1 MESKPAQ
8 VKNGTRTYLIN
19 GDFIKFHTVFKDGS
33 EIVEEYGIYSEELES
48 RRVKKIGM
56 TGKEQWTTEIG
67 EEIKP
72 KSNDEFLIRENDNN
86 PLFIRKDTQKEFQ
99 WRIRNLKGD
108 ADNFMV
114 ECDKD
119 KQQIVIRTK
128 NKKYYKRFNI
138 PDLERLN
145 IKLDENLMKVNF
157 VNNTLIISYTKP
169 KEALEA
175 ESEILNEIRRIRA
188 EIKKIRMLNM
198 TLDVRINK
206 LMKFN
211 FI

>member
-1 MESKPAQ
+1 MENKTKQ

-19 GDFIKFHTVFKDGS
+19 GDFVKFHTVFKDGS

-56 TGKEQWTTEIG
+56 TGKENWTTEIG

-72 KSNDEFLIRENDNN
+72 RNNDEFLIKENDNN
-86 PLFIRKDTQKEFQ
+86 PLFIRKDTAKEFQ

-145 IKLDENLMKVNF
+145 IKLDESLMKVNF

-175 ESEILNEIRRIRA
+175 EKEILEEVRRIRA
-188 EIKKIRMLNM
+188 EIKKNPNAKY
-198 TLDVRINK
+198 DPGCQNQ
-206 LMKFN
+206 
-211 FI
+211 

>member
-1 MESKPAQ
+1 MESKPHQ

-33 EIVEEYGIYSEELES
+33 EIVEEYGLYSEELES

-72 KSNDEFLIRENDNN
+72 RSNDEFLIRENDNN

-145 IKLDENLMKVNF
+145 VKLDENLMKVNF

-169 KEALEA
+169 KEALDS
-175 ESEILNEIRRIRA
+175 ESEILGEIRRIRA
-188 EIKKIRMLNM
+188 EIKKNPNAKY
-198 TLDVRINK
+198 DPGCQNQ
-206 LMKFN
+206 
-211 FI
+211 

>member
-1 MESKPAQ
+1 METKPKQ

-19 GDFIKFHTVFKDGS
+19 GDFIKFHTVFKDGT

-56 TGKEQWTTEIG
+56 TGKEQWITEIG

-72 KSNDEFLIRENDNN
+72 RSNDEFLIRENDNN
-86 PLFIRKDTQKEFQ
+86 PLFIRKDPPKEFQ

-169 KEALEA
+169 KEVIES
-175 ESEILNEIRRIRA
+175 ESEILGEIRRIRA
-188 EIKKIRMLNM
+188 EIKKNPNAKY
-198 TLDVRINK
+198 DPGCQNQ
-206 LMKFN
+206 
-211 FI
+211 

>member
-1 MESKPAQ
+1 MESKPKQ

-19 GDFIKFHTVFKDGS
+19 GDFIKFHTVFKDGT

-56 TGKEQWTTEIG
+56 TGKESWTTEIG

-72 KSNDEFLIRENDNN
+72 RSNDEFLIKENDNN
-86 PLFIRKDTQKEFQ
+86 PLFIRKDTPKEFQ

-145 IKLDENLMKVNF
+145 IKLDESLMKVNF
-157 VNNTLIISYTKP
+157 VNSTLIISYTKP
-169 KEALEA
+169 KEALDA
-175 ESEILNEIRRIRA
+175 ENEILEEVRKVRE
-188 EIKKIRMLNM
+188 EIKKNPNAKY
-198 TLDVRINK
+198 DPGCQHQ
-206 LMKFN
+206 
-211 FI
+211 

>member
-1 MESKPAQ
+1 MESKPKQ

-19 GDFIKFHTVFKDGS
+19 GDFIKFHTVFKDGT

-56 TGKEQWTTEIG
+56 TGKESWTTEIG

-72 KSNDEFLIRENDNN
+72 RSNDEFLIKENDNN
-86 PLFIRKDTQKEFQ
+86 PLFIRKDTPKEFQ
-99 WRIRNLKGD
+99 WRVRNLKGD
-108 ADNFMV
+108 SDNFMV

-145 IKLDENLMKVNF
+145 IKLDESLMKVNF
-157 VNNTLIISYTKP
+157 VNSTLIISYTKP
-169 KEALEA
+169 KEALAA
-175 ESEILNEIRRIRA
+175 ESEILEEIRKVRA
-188 EIKKIRMLNM
+188 EIKKNP
-198 TLDVRINK
+198 DAK
-206 LMKFN
+206 YDPGCQHQ
-211 FI
+211 

>member
-1 MESKPAQ
+1 MESKPTQ

-72 KSNDEFLIRENDNN
+72 RSNDEFLIRENDNN
-86 PLFIRKDTQKEFQ
+86 PLFIRKDTLKEFQ

-128 NKKYYKRFNI
+128 NKKYYKRFGI

-169 KEALEA
+169 KEALDA

-188 EIKKIRMLNM
+188 EIKKNPNAKY
-198 TLDVRINK
+198 DPGCQNQ
-206 LMKFN
+206 
-211 FI
+211 

>member
-1 MESKPAQ
+1 MESKPKQ

-72 KSNDEFLIRENDNN
+72 RSNDEFLIRENDNN

-128 NKKYYKRFNI
+128 NKKYYKRFGI

-175 ESEILNEIRRIRA
+175 ESEILGEIRRIRA
-188 EIKKIRMLNM
+188 EIKKNP
-198 TLDVRINK
+198 DAKYDPGCQNQ
-206 LMKFN
+206 
-211 FI
+211 

>member
-1 MESKPAQ
+1 MESKPQ
-8 VKNGTRTYLIN
+8 KVKNGTRTYLIN

-33 EIVEEYGIYSEELES
+33 EIVEEYGLYSEELES

-72 KSNDEFLIRENDNN
+72 RSNDEFLIRENDNN

-157 VNNTLIISYTKP
+157 VNNTLVISYTKP
-169 KEALEA
+169 KEALDA
-175 ESEILNEIRRIRA
+175 ESEILGEIRRIRA
-188 EIKKIRMLNM
+188 EIKKNPNAKY
-198 TLDVRINK
+198 DPGCQNQ
-206 LMKFN
+206 
-211 FI
+211 

>member
-1 MESKPAQ
+1 MESKPKQ

-19 GDFIKFHTVFKDGS
+19 GDFIKFHTVFKDGT

-56 TGKEQWTTEIG
+56 TGKESWTTEIG

-72 KSNDEFLIRENDNN
+72 RSNDEFLIKENDNN
-86 PLFIRKDTQKEFQ
+86 PLFIRKDTPKEFQ
-99 WRIRNLKGD
+99 WRVRNLKGD

-145 IKLDENLMKVNF
+145 IKLDETLMKVNF
-157 VNNTLIISYTKP
+157 VNSTLIISYTKP

-175 ESEILNEIRRIRA
+175 ENEILEEVRKVRA
-188 EIKKIRMLNM
+188 EIKKNPNAKY
-198 TLDVRINK
+198 DPGCQHQ
-206 LMKFN
+206 
-211 FI
+211 

>member
-1 MESKPAQ
+1 MESKPTQ

-19 GDFIKFHTVFKDGS
+19 GDFIKFHTVFKDGT

-56 TGKEQWTTEIG
+56 TGKEQWITEIG

-72 KSNDEFLIRENDNN
+72 RSNDEFLIRENDNN

-114 ECDKD
+114 QCDKD

-145 IKLDENLMKVNF
+145 IKLDESLMKVNF
-157 VNNTLIISYTKP
+157 VNNTLIISYSKP

-175 ESEILNEIRRIRA
+175 ENEILEEVRRVRA
-188 EIKKIRMLNM
+188 EIKKNPNAKY
-198 TLDVRINK
+198 DPGCQNQ
-206 LMKFN
+206 
-211 FI
+211 

>member
-1 MESKPAQ
+1 MESKPQQ

-33 EIVEEYGIYSEELES
+33 EIVEEYGLYSEELES

-72 KSNDEFLIRENDNN
+72 RSNDEFLIRENDNN

-157 VNNTLIISYTKP
+157 VNNTLVISYTKP
-169 KEALEA
+169 KEALDV
-175 ESEILNEIRRIRA
+175 ESEILGEIRRIRA
-188 EIKKIRMLNM
+188 EIKKNPNAKY
-198 TLDVRINK
+198 DPGCQNQ
-206 LMKFN
+206 
-211 FI
+211 

>member
-1 MESKPAQ
+1 MESKAKQ

-19 GDFIKFHTVFKDGS
+19 GDYIKFHTVFKDGS
-33 EIVEEYGIYSEELES
+33 EIVEEYGIYSEEIES

-72 KSNDEFLIRENDNN
+72 RSNDEFLIKENDNN
-86 PLFIRKDTQKEFQ
+86 PLFIRKDTPKEFQ
-99 WRIRNLKGD
+99 WRVRNLKGD

-128 NKKYYKRFNI
+128 NKKYYKRFSI

-145 IKLDENLMKVNF
+145 IKLDESLMKVNF
-157 VNNTLIISYTKP
+157 VNSTLIISYTKP
-169 KEALEA
+169 NEVLEA
-175 ESEILNEIRRIRA
+175 EKEILEEIRRVRA
-188 EIKKIRMLNM
+188 EIKKNPNAKY
-198 TLDVRINK
+198 DPGCQHQ
-206 LMKFN
+206 
-211 FI
+211 

>member
-1 MESKPAQ
+1 MESKPQQ

-33 EIVEEYGIYSEELES
+33 EIVEEYGLYSEELES

-72 KSNDEFLIRENDNN
+72 RSNDEFLIRENDNN

-99 WRIRNLKGD
+99 WRIRNLKGE

-157 VNNTLIISYTKP
+157 VNNTLVISYTKP
-169 KEALEA
+169 KEALDA
-175 ESEILNEIRRIRA
+175 ESEILGEIRRIRA
-188 EIKKIRMLNM
+188 EIKKNPNAKY
-198 TLDVRINK
+198 DPGCQNQ
-206 LMKFN
+206 
-211 FI
+211 

>member
-1 MESKPAQ
+1 MESKAKQ

-72 KSNDEFLIRENDNN
+72 RSNDEFLIKENENN
-86 PLFIRKDTQKEFQ
+86 PLFIRKDSPKEFQ

-145 IKLDENLMKVNF
+145 IKLDESLMKVNF

-175 ESEILNEIRRIRA
+175 ENEILEEVRRVRA
-188 EIKKIRMLNM
+188 EIKKNPNAKY
-198 TLDVRINK
+198 DPGCQHQ
-206 LMKFN
+206 
-211 FI
+211 

>member
-1 MESKPAQ
+1 MESKPQQ

-33 EIVEEYGIYSEELES
+33 EIVEEYGLYSEELES

-72 KSNDEFLIRENDNN
+72 RSNDEFLIRENDNN

-157 VNNTLIISYTKP
+157 VNNTLVISYTKP

-188 EIKKIRMLNM
+188 EIKKNPNAKY
-198 TLDVRINK
+198 DPGCQNQ
-206 LMKFN
+206 
-211 FI
+211 

>member
-1 MESKPAQ
+1 MESKPQQ

-33 EIVEEYGIYSEELES
+33 EIVEEYGLYSEELES

-72 KSNDEFLIRENDNN
+72 RSNDEFLIRENDNN

-108 ADNFMV
+108 ANNFMV

-157 VNNTLIISYTKP
+157 VNNTLVISYTKP
-169 KEALEA
+169 KEALDA
-175 ESEILNEIRRIRA
+175 ESEILGEIRRIRA
-188 EIKKIRMLNM
+188 EIKKNPNAKY
-198 TLDVRINK
+198 DPGCQNQ
-206 LMKFN
+206 
-211 FI
+211 

>member
-1 MESKPAQ
+1 MESKAKQ

-33 EIVEEYGIYSEELES
+33 EIVEEYGLYSEELES

-72 KSNDEFLIRENDNN
+72 RSNDEFLIRENDNN
-86 PLFIRKDTQKEFQ
+86 PLFIRKDTNKEFQ

-119 KQQIVIRTK
+119 KQQIVIRTN
-128 NKKYYKRFNI
+128 NKKYYKRFNS

-145 IKLDENLMKVNF
+145 IKLDESLMKVNF
-157 VNNTLIISYTKP
+157 VNNTLIISYSKP

-175 ESEILNEIRRIRA
+175 ENEILEEVRRVRA
-188 EIKKIRMLNM
+188 EIKKNPNAKY
-198 TLDVRINK
+198 DPGCQNQ
-206 LMKFN
+206 
-211 FI
+211 

>member
-1 MESKPAQ
+1 MESKAKQ

-19 GDFIKFHTVFKDGS
+19 GDFIKYHTVFKDGS
-33 EIVEEYGIYSEELES
+33 EIVEEYGIYSEEIES

-56 TGKEQWTTEIG
+56 TGKEQWNTEIG

-72 KSNDEFLIRENDNN
+72 RNNDEFLIKENDNN
-86 PLFIRKDTQKEFQ
+86 PLFIRKDTPKEFQ
-99 WRIRNLKGD
+99 WRVRNLKGD

-145 IKLDENLMKVNF
+145 IKLDESLMKVNF
-157 VNNTLIISYTKP
+157 VNSTLIISYTKP
-169 KEALEA
+169 KEILEA
-175 ESEILNEIRRIRA
+175 ENEILEEIRKVRA
-188 EIKKIRMLNM
+188 EIKKNPNAKY
-198 TLDVRINK
+198 DPGCQHQ
-206 LMKFN
+206 
-211 FI
+211 

>member
-1 MESKPAQ
+1 MESKPKQ

-72 KSNDEFLIRENDNN
+72 RSNDEFLIRENDNN

-188 EIKKIRMLNM
+188 EIKKNPNAKY
-198 TLDVRINK
+198 DPGCQNQ
-206 LMKFN
+206 
-211 FI
+211 

>member
-1 MESKPAQ
+1 MESKPQQ

-33 EIVEEYGIYSEELES
+33 EIVAEYGLYSEELES

-72 KSNDEFLIRENDNN
+72 RSNDEFLIRENDNN

-128 NKKYYKRFNI
+128 NKKYYKRFGI

-169 KEALEA
+169 KEALDA

-188 EIKKIRMLNM
+188 EIKKNPNAKY
-198 TLDVRINK
+198 DPGCQNQ
-206 LMKFN
+206 
-211 FI
+211 

>member
-1 MESKPAQ
+1 MESKAKQ

-33 EIVEEYGIYSEELES
+33 EIVEEYGIYSEEIES

-56 TGKEQWTTEIG
+56 TGKESWTTEIG

-72 KSNDEFLIRENDNN
+72 RNNDEFLIKENDNN
-86 PLFIRKDTQKEFQ
+86 PLFIRKDTPNEFQ

-145 IKLDENLMKVNF
+145 LKLDESLMKVNF
-157 VNNTLIISYTKP
+157 INNTLIISYTKP

-175 ESEILNEIRRIRA
+175 EKEILEEIRRVRA
-188 EIKKIRMLNM
+188 EIKKNPNAKY
-198 TLDVRINK
+198 DPGCQHQ
-206 LMKFN
+206 
-211 FI
+211 

>member
-1 MESKPAQ
+1 MESKPQQ

-33 EIVEEYGIYSEELES
+33 EIVEEFGLYSEELES

-56 TGKEQWTTEIG
+56 TGKEQWTTEIC

-72 KSNDEFLIRENDNN
+72 RSNDEFLIRENDNN

-188 EIKKIRMLNM
+188 EIKKNPNAKY
-198 TLDVRINK
+198 DPGCQNQ
-206 LMKFN
+206 
-211 FI
+211 

>member
-1 MESKPAQ
+1 MESKPQQ

-33 EIVEEYGIYSEELES
+33 EIVEEYGLYSEELES

-67 EEIKP
+67 EEIKQR
-72 KSNDEFLIRENDNN
+72 SNDEFLIRENDNN

-157 VNNTLIISYTKP
+157 VNNTLVISYTKP
-169 KEALEA
+169 KEALDA
-175 ESEILNEIRRIRA
+175 ESEILGEIRRIRA
-188 EIKKIRMLNM
+188 EIKKNPNAKY
-198 TLDVRINK
+198 DPGCQNQ
-206 LMKFN
+206 
-211 FI
+211 

>member
-1 MESKPAQ
+1 MESKPQQ

-33 EIVEEYGIYSEELES
+33 EIVEEYGLYSEELES

-72 KSNDEFLIRENDNN
+72 RSNDEFLIRENDNN

-157 VNNTLIISYTKP
+157 VNNTLVISYTKP
-169 KEALEA
+169 KEALDA
-175 ESEILNEIRRIRA
+175 ESEILGEIRRIRA
-188 EIKKIRMLNM
+188 KIKKNPNAKY
-198 TLDVRINK
+198 DPGCQNQ
-206 LMKFN
+206 
-211 FI
+211 

>member
-1 MESKPAQ
+1 MESKPTQ

-72 KSNDEFLIRENDNN
+72 RSNDEFLIRENDNN

-128 NKKYYKRFNI
+128 NKKYYKRFGI

-169 KEALEA
+169 KEALDA

-188 EIKKIRMLNM
+188 EIKKNPNAKY
-198 TLDVRINK
+198 DPGCQNQ
-206 LMKFN
+206 
-211 FI
+211 

>member
-1 MESKPAQ
+1 MESKPQQ

-33 EIVEEYGIYSEELES
+33 EIVEEYGLYSEELES

-56 TGKEQWTTEIG
+56 TGKEQWITEIG

-72 KSNDEFLIRENDNN
+72 RSNDEFLIRENDNN

-145 IKLDENLMKVNF
+145 VKLDENLMKVNF

-169 KEALEA
+169 KEALDS
-175 ESEILNEIRRIRA
+175 ESEILGEIRRIRA
-188 EIKKIRMLNM
+188 EIKKNPNAKY
-198 TLDVRINK
+198 DPGCQHQ
-206 LMKFN
+206 
-211 FI
+211 

>member
-1 MESKPAQ
+1 MESKPKQ
-8 VKNGTRTYLIN
+8 VKNGSRTYLIN
-19 GDFIKFHTVFKDGS
+19 GDFIKFHTVFKDGT

-56 TGKEQWTTEIG
+56 TGKESWTTEIG

-72 KSNDEFLIRENDNN
+72 RSNDEFLIKENDNN
-86 PLFIRKDTQKEFQ
+86 PLFIRKDTPKEFQ

-145 IKLDENLMKVNF
+145 IKLDESLMKVNF
-157 VNNTLIISYTKP
+157 VNSTLIISYTKP
-169 KEALEA
+169 KEALAA
-175 ESEILNEIRRIRA
+175 ESEILEEIRKVRA
-188 EIKKIRMLNM
+188 EIKKNP
-198 TLDVRINK
+198 DAK
-206 LMKFN
+206 YDPGCQHQ
-211 FI
+211 

>member
-1 MESKPAQ
+1 MESKAKQ
-8 VKNGTRTYLIN
+8 IKNGTRTYLIN

-33 EIVEEYGIYSEELES
+33 EIVEEYGIYSEEIES

-56 TGKEQWTTEIG
+56 TGKESWTTEIG

-72 KSNDEFLIRENDNN
+72 RNNDEFLIKENDNN
-86 PLFIRKDTQKEFQ
+86 PLFIRKDTPNEFQ

-145 IKLDENLMKVNF
+145 IKLDESLMKVNF

-169 KEALEA
+169 KEVLEA
-175 ESEILNEIRRIRA
+175 EKEILEEIRRVRA
-188 EIKKIRMLNM
+188 EIKKNPNAKY
-198 TLDVRINK
+198 DPGCQHQ
-206 LMKFN
+206 
-211 FI
+211 

>member
-1 MESKPAQ
+1 
-8 VKNGTRTYLIN
+8 
-19 GDFIKFHTVFKDGS
+19 
-33 EIVEEYGIYSEELES
+33 
-48 RRVKKIGM
+48 M
-56 TGKEQWTTEIG
+56 TGKENWTTEIG

-72 KSNDEFLIRENDNN
+72 RNNDDFLIKENSNN
-86 PLFIRKDTQKEFQ
+86 PLFIRKDTAKEFQ

-119 KQQIVIRTK
+119 KQQIVIKTK

-145 IKLDENLMKVNF
+145 IKLDETLMKVNF

-169 KEALEA
+169 KEVLDSEK
-175 ESEILNEIRRIRA
+175 EILDEIRRIRA
-188 EIKKIRMLNM
+188 EIKKNPNAKY
-198 TLDVRINK
+198 DPGCQNQ
-206 LMKFN
+206 
-211 FI
+211 

>member
-1 MESKPAQ
+1 MESKPQQ

-33 EIVEEYGIYSEELES
+33 EIVEEYGLYSEELES

-72 KSNDEFLIRENDNN
+72 RSNDEFLIRENDNN

-99 WRIRNLKGD
+99 WRIRNLKGV
-108 ADNFMV
+108 AYNFIV

-128 NKKYYKRFNI
+128 NKKYYKRFSI

-169 KEALEA
+169 KEALDA
-175 ESEILNEIRRIRA
+175 ESEILGEIRRIRA
-188 EIKKIRMLNM
+188 EIKKNPNAKY
-198 TLDVRINK
+198 DPGCQNQ
-206 LMKFN
+206 
-211 FI
+211 